1 VAYTKSSEQRRRNG
15 EVGVATT
22 VGTYPVCGR
31 SNASAFALDTV
42 STAVVAPAYP
52 KCSRA
57 GRDRGTRRGRG
68 KKRKWIV
75 SIIVRMRNQ

>member
-1 VAYTKSSEQRRRNG
+1 M
-15 EVGVATT
+15 ATT

-68 KKRKWIV
+68 KKRK
-75 SIIVRMRNQ
+75 